1 MKEIVA
7 NETVLAR
14 VILDDE
20 WPEGLSFYSK
30 DEEYIQVGKWNYQNG
45 KELLAHKHNEVPR
58 TFQRTQEV
66 VYVRSGRIGAR
77 IYDEEGNLVEK
88 VELGAG
94 DTIILLS
101 GGHGYDILED
111 GTKVLEVKNGPY
123 PGAEKDRTRY

>member
-1 MKEIVA
+1 MKEIIS
-7 NETVLAR
+7 NSTVLAR
-14 VILDDE
+14 LIRDDE

-45 KELLAHKHNEVPR
+45 KELLAHKHNAVPR

-66 VYVRSGRIGAR
+66 VYVRTGKIAAR
-77 IYDEEGNLVEK
+77 IYDEEGKLVER
-88 VELGAG
+88 VELESG
-94 DTIILLS
+94 DTIVLLA

-111 GTKVLEVKNGPY
+111 GTKVLEIKNGPY